1 MGPVL
6 VTGAA
11 GFAGSHLL
19 EHLSA
24 RGDVAGWSRS
34 APPAELAKLARW
46 QRVDLLAR
54 DTVRAA
60 LRELRPAVVYHCAG
74 VPHVAQSWTAS
85 AKALEGNVIG
95 THVLLDELRRLGQ
108 PVRCLVTG
116 SATVYAA
123 TDQPIGEDGRL
134 APASPY
140 ALSKL
145 AQEALALRAPLEDG
159 VEVVV
164 ARAFNHTGARQ
175 DPAFAAPSFAR
186 QIALI
191 ERGAIAPTIRVGNLE
206 PKRDFTDVRDVVRA
220 YRLLMERGAPGQVYN
235 VCSGVGRSIRSV
247 LDALVA
253 RSSKKVEIELDPE
266 KLRPSDTPVLVGNP
280 SRLMAETGWRLE
292 RTFEQMIDDLLGYW
306 RAGDRESFPHSPTVI
321 FSAEEFQEISVGQ
334 EIVRLSERDRPG
346 VCLRIVV
353 SNLDVHAAG
362 VESTEALHHAQ
373 GVAIRMTEPI
383 EPTLIVESKSFDDQ
397 FVSIPATH

>member
-1 MGPVL
+1 MSAGPVL

-19 EHLSA
+19 EHLA
-24 RGDVAGWSRS
+24 GRGDVTGWSRS
-34 APPAELAKLARW
+34 EPPAGLAHLARW
-46 QRVDLLAR
+46 QQVDLLSR

-60 LRELRPAVVYHCAG
+60 LRELRPATVYHCAG
-74 VPHVAQSWTAS
+74 MPHVAHSWKAS
-85 AKALEGNVIG
+85 AKVLEGNVIG
-95 THVLLDELRRLGQ
+95 THVLLDELRRIQQ

-116 SATVYAA
+116 SATVYATA
-123 TDQPIGEDGRL
+123 SHPVDEDAPL

-145 AQEALALRAPLEDG
+145 AQEALALRAMQEDG

-164 ARAFNHTGARQ
+164 ARAFNHTGPRQ

-191 ERGAIAPTIRVGNLE
+191 ERGALAPVIRVGNLE

-220 YRLLMERGAPGQVYN
+220 YHLLMAQGTPGRIYN

-253 RSSKKVEIELDPE
+253 RSRTTVTVELDPE
-266 KLRPSDTPVLVGNP
+266 KLRPSDTPTLVGDP
-280 SRLMAETGWRLE
+280 SRLRTQTGW
-292 RTFEQMIDDLLGYW
+292 
-306 RAGDRESFPHSPTVI
+306 APES
-321 FSAEEFQEISVGQ
+321 
-334 EIVRLSERDRPG
+334 
-346 VCLRIVV
+346 
-353 SNLDVHAAG
+353 
-362 VESTEALHHAQ
+362 
-373 GVAIRMTEPI
+373 
-383 EPTLIVESKSFDDQ
+383 SFDDTMD
-397 FVSIPATH
+397 ALLEYWRRAA

>member
-1 MGPVL
+1 MSAGPVL

-19 EHLSA
+19 EYLAA
-24 RGDVAGWSRS
+24 RGDVTGWSRS
-34 APPAELAKLARW
+34 APPAGLADLARW

-60 LRELRPAVVYHCAG
+60 LRELRPAAVYHCAG
-74 VPHVAQSWTAS
+74 VPHVAQSWRAS
-85 AKALEGNVIG
+85 ARALEGNVIG

-108 PVRCLVTG
+108 PVRCLITG

-123 TDQPIGEDGRL
+123 TDDPIDEDARL

-145 AQEALALRAPLEDG
+145 AQEALALRTLQEDG
-159 VEVVV
+159 IQVVV
-164 ARAFNHTGARQ
+164 ARAFNHTGPRQ

-191 ERGAIAPTIRVGNLE
+191 ERGAIEPVIRVGNLE
-206 PKRDFTDVRDVVRA
+206 PRRDFTDVRDVVRA
-220 YRLLMERGAPGQVYN
+220 YRLLMERGAAGRVYN

-247 LDALVA
+247 LDALAA
-253 RSSKKVEIELDPE
+253 RSSATVKIELDAE
-266 KLRPSDTPVLVGNP
+266 KLRPSDTPVMVGDP
-280 SRLMAETGWRLE
+280 SRLMSETGWRPE

-306 RAGDRESFPHSPTVI
+306 RAT
-321 FSAEEFQEISVGQ
+321 
-334 EIVRLSERDRPG
+334 
-346 VCLRIVV
+346 
-353 SNLDVHAAG
+353 AG
-362 VESTEALHHAQ
+362 LKTE
-373 GVAIRMTEPI
+373 
-383 EPTLIVESKSFDDQ
+383 D
-397 FVSIPATH
+397 

>member
-1 MGPVL
+1 MTPGLPAAALAKVGPVL

-24 RGDVAGWSRS
+24 RDGVTGWSRS
-34 APPAELAKLARW
+34 EPPPDLAKLARW

-74 VPHVAQSWTAS
+74 VPHVAQSWKAS
-85 AKALEGNVIG
+85 AHALEGNVIG
-95 THVLLDELRRLGQ
+95 THVLLDELRRIGQ
-108 PVRCLVTG
+108 PVRLLVTG

-145 AQEALALRAPLEDG
+145 AQEALALRAPREDG

-191 ERGAIAPTIRVGNLE
+191 ERGAIAPVIRVGNLE

-220 YRLLMERGAPGQVYN
+220 YRLLMERGKAGQVYN

-253 RSSKKVEIELDPE
+253 RSSAKVEIELDPE
-266 KLRPSDTPVLVGNP
+266 KLRPSDTPALVGDP
-280 SRLMAETGWRLE
+280 SRIMAATGWAPE
-292 RTFEQMIDDLLGYW
+292 RTFEQMIDDLLRFW
-306 RAGDRESFPHSPTVI
+306 RAESLKPR
-321 FSAEEFQEISVGQ
+321 A
-334 EIVRLSERDRPG
+334 
-346 VCLRIVV
+346 
-353 SNLDVHAAG
+353 
-362 VESTEALHHAQ
+362 
-373 GVAIRMTEPI
+373 
-383 EPTLIVESKSFDDQ
+383 
-397 FVSIPATH
+397 

>member
-1 MGPVL
+1 ML

-19 EHLSA
+19 ERLA
-24 RGDVAGWSRS
+24 GRGGSVTGWSRS
-34 APPAELAKLARW
+34 SPPASLAHLAGW

-60 LRELRPAVVYHCAG
+60 LRELQPAVVYHCAG
-74 VPHVAQSWTAS
+74 VPHVAQSWKAS

-95 THVLLDELRRLGQ
+95 THMLLDELRRLER

-123 TDQPIGEDGRL
+123 ASHAVDEDAPL
-134 APASPY
+134 SPASPY

-145 AQEALALRAPLEDG
+145 AQEALALRAAQEDG

-164 ARAFNHTGARQ
+164 ARAFNHTGPRQ
-175 DPAFAAPSFAR
+175 EPAFAAPSFAR

-191 ERGAIAPTIRVGNLE
+191 ERGAIEPVIRTGNLDAE
-206 PKRDFTDVRDVVRA
+206 RDFTDVRDVVHA
-220 YRLLMERGAPGQVYN
+220 YELLMARGTPGRIYN

-253 RSSKKVEIELDPE
+253 RSTAKVSLELDPE
-266 KLRPSDTPVLVGNP
+266 KLRPSDTPVVVGNP
-280 SRLMAETGWRLE
+280 VAPDEGDW
-292 RTFEQMIDDLLGYW
+292 LGARYLV
-306 RAGDRESFPHSPTVI
+306 RPDGGRSAGALAPGGPGV
-321 FSAEEFQEISVGQ
+321 ASVGSC
-334 EIVRLSERDRPG
+334 V
-346 VCLRIVV
+346 
-353 SNLDVHAAG
+353 
-362 VESTEALHHAQ
+362 
-373 GVAIRMTEPI
+373 
-383 EPTLIVESKSFDDQ
+383 
-397 FVSIPATH
+397 